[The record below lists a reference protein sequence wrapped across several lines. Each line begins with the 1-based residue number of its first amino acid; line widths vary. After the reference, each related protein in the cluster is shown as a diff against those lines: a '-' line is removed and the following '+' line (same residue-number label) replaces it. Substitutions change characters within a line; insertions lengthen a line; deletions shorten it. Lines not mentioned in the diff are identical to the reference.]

1 MGSGFL
7 HRAAAACPADLLA
20 RAKERGTC
28 RLLVVRAAAAL
39 PMEAAFEAVQADI
52 VEPVLVGEPE
62 IIKAEAEKLGWI
74 VPDDAIIPAVGEAE
88 AASVSADLLR
98 RGLAG
103 EGPEINAVMKGQLH
117 TDVFM
122 GALLD
127 KSVGLRTG
135 NRLVHVFA
143 IFPPDGSAPVMV
155 SDAAVNC
162 LLYTSPSPRDPKTS
176 RMPSSA

>member
-28 RLLVVRAAAAL
+28 RLLVVRAAAAI
-39 PMEAAFEAVQADI
+39 PMQAAFEAVQADI
-52 VEPVLVGEPE
+52 AEPVLVGEPE
-62 IIKAEAEKLGWI
+62 IIKAEAEKLGWT
-74 VPDDAIIPAVGEAE
+74 VPDDAIIPAIGEAE
-88 AASVSADLLR
+88 AASVSAEILR

-103 EGPEINAVMKGQLH
+103 EGPEIGAVMKGQLH

-127 KSVGLRTG
+127 RSVGLRTG

-143 IFPPDGSAPVMV
+143 IFFIR
-155 SDAAVNC
+155 
-162 LLYTSPSPRDPKTS
+162 LLYIFVELGSQK
-176 RMPSSA
+176 

>member
-103 EGPEINAVMKGQLH
+103 EGPEINLSLIH
-117 TDVFM
+117 
-122 GALLD
+122 
-127 KSVGLRTG
+127 
-135 NRLVHVFA
+135 
-143 IFPPDGSAPVMV
+143 I
-155 SDAAVNC
+155 
-162 LLYTSPSPRDPKTS
+162 
-176 RMPSSA
+176 

>member
-1 MGSGFL
+1 
-7 HRAAAACPADLLA
+7 
-20 RAKERGTC
+20 
-28 RLLVVRAAAAL
+28 
-39 PMEAAFEAVQADI
+39 MEAAFEAVQADI
-52 VEPVLVGEPE
+52 AEPVLVGEPE

-74 VPDDAIIPAVGEAE
+74 VPDDTIIPAVGEAE
-88 AASVSADLLR
+88 AAAVSADLLR

-155 SDAAVNC
+155 SDAAVN
-162 LLYTSPSPRDPKTS
+162 LSLIHI
-176 RMPSSA
+176 